1 MRGGNDKKGAE
12 YVEVHTLIE
21 FLDKLAIWEQ
31 RRGYPSD
38 VHLKIVLLLNSTY
51 APLPYFSFACI
62 ALNYTTNGV

>member
-21 FLDKLAIWEQ
+21 FLDKLAIWSNGEAI
-31 RRGYPSD
+31 
-38 VHLKIVLLLNSTY
+38 HLKIVLLLNSTY